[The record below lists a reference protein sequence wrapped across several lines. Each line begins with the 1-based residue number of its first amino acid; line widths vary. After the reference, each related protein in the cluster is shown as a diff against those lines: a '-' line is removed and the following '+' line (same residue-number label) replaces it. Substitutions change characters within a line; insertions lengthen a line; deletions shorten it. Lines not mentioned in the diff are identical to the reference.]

1 MSRGYNTKS
10 KGLMP
15 LDGPELNPAYG
26 PWVSVEECTA
36 FWTETNGLAAV
47 PEGATCAVKQS
58 DGKIVKY
65 HYENGTW
72 VVESP
77 ETLGEEKTKELVA
90 DIFGA
95 DFADPD
101 NTVDPVPG
109 SVNTSILPQSMID
122 GLFDDNTK
130 Q

>member
-26 PWVSVEECTA
+26 PWGSVEECTS

-47 PEGATCAVKQS
+47 PEGATCAVKKT

-65 HYENGTW
+65 HYESGSW

-77 ETLGEEKTKELVA
+77 ETLGEEKTRTLLAEVY
-90 DIFGA
+90 GEGY
-95 DFADPD
+95 ADPD

-109 SVNTSILPQSMID
+109 SVVTERMPESMID
-122 GLFDDNTK
+122 DLFAENQQD
-130 Q
+130 